1 MQEAHNNNKNLIT
14 LLLSPKAIYSN
25 YRKPPFPILKN
36 TDAATKREY
45 SSTPL
50 LGISH
55 PNISP
60 TLAIKTRE
68 HYPPST
74 TYAKLTHKGIPTLS
88 PPPHNT
94 KEKEK

>member
-1 MQEAHNNNKNLIT
+1 MTILKDL
-14 LLLSPKAIYSN
+14 YSN
-25 YRKPPFPILKN
+25 YRKPPFSILKN

-50 LGISH
+50 WGISH

-74 TYAKLTHKGIPTLS
+74 TYAKLTHTSTPALH
-88 PPPHNT
+88 PPPHKT
-94 KEKEK
+94 KGKEK